1 MKPVS
6 WMVGGS
12 VCAWLMVTALVG
24 GRSWLESLFGMIG
37 PLVMASLTW
46 ILAERTHTRSPERLT
61 SLLIK
66 TFFAKVV
73 FVGVYLTAMLRMLS
87 LRPVPFVVSFTSYFI
102 ALHLMEA
109 LLLRR
114 LLAADMRPS

>member
-1 MKPVS
+1 MKPVW

-12 VCAWLMVTALVG
+12 VCTWVVVTALAG
-24 GRSWLESLFGMIG
+24 GRSWQESLLGMIG
-37 PLVMASLTW
+37 PLIMASVTW
-46 ILAERTHTRSPERLT
+46 ILAERTHMRSPERLT

-66 TFFAKVV
+66 AFGAKVV
-73 FVGVYLTAMLRMLS
+73 FFGVYVIAMLGMLS
-87 LRPVPFVVSFTSYFI
+87 LRPVPFVVSFTGYFI

-114 LLAADMRPS
+114 LLAADMRTS

>member
-1 MKPVS
+1 MKPVW

-12 VCAWLMVTALVG
+12 VCAWVMVTALVG
-24 GRSWLESLFGMIG
+24 GRSWQESLFGMIG
-37 PLVMASLTW
+37 PLIMANVTW
-46 ILAERTHTRSPERLT
+46 ILAERTHTQRPERLT

-66 TFFAKVV
+66 AFAAKVV
-73 FVGVYLTAMLRMLS
+73 FFGVYVIAMLGMLS
-87 LRPVPFVVSFTSYFI
+87 LRPVPFVVSFTGYFI

-114 LLAADMRPS
+114 LLAADMRTS

>member
-1 MKPVS
+1 MKPVW

-12 VCAWLMVTALVG
+12 LCAWAMVTALVG
-24 GRSWLESLFGMIG
+24 GRSWQESLFGMIG
-37 PLVMASLTW
+37 PLVMASVTW

-61 SLLIK
+61 SMLIK
-66 TFFAKVV
+66 AFAAKVV
-73 FVGVYLTAMLRMLS
+73 FFGVYVIAMLGMLS
-87 LRPVPFVVSFTSYFI
+87 LRPVPFVVSFTGYFI

-114 LLAADMRPS
+114 LMAADMRTS

>member
-1 MKPVS
+1 MKPVW

-12 VCAWLMVTALVG
+12 VCAWVMVTALVG
-24 GRSWLESLFGMIG
+24 GRSWQESLFGMIG
-37 PLVMASLTW
+37 PLIMASVTW

-66 TFFAKVV
+66 AFAAKIVFFGAYVIV
-73 FVGVYLTAMLRMLS
+73 MLGMLS
-87 LRPVPFVVSFTSYFI
+87 LRPVPFVLSFTGYFI

-114 LLAADMRPS
+114 LLAADMRTS